1 MPSPFLSKS
10 DFKSAYDCS
19 AKLYYRK
26 LSYPTTLQDNE
37 YMAFLADSGFMVE
50 YIAKAQF
57 PGGVDLTNERDP
69 HSAFAKTREILA
81 GSEGAVVFEGGFIHD
96 NFYARADI
104 LHRKGNELHLI
115 EVKSSSVNVEEGE
128 DRVETFLTRD
138 RKVKAG
144 WKPYLIDVSYQQ
156 HVLSLAFPDF
166 KIIPWLWVV
175 NSGAQMTE
183 NETAGRFSIVRTK
196 DDIKSRPVVR
206 YAGEVEALQKTKM
219 LARLKVDVI
228 TEILMPEVVQKADEL
243 VAMLDTNGR
252 LQRPTISIQDN
263 YKLCRKC
270 EYRFPIG
277 KEPLQHGFFECWGEL
292 ASVRPHILDL
302 HRVGQIGSTK
312 FDDPVPLALYRR
324 KASLLDLREDQLGST
339 GVYTERRRIQWQ
351 HSANQGSEH
360 LPDKLREELAKFEV
374 SPGYPFHF
382 IDFEA
387 CDVVLPHHAGL
398 RPYERVAFQWSC
410 HTLDK
415 NGKLD
420 HAEWLNTEPQFP
432 NFKFAHALKNHLG
445 DKGTVLV
452 WSPYEQTTLRMIL
465 DQIHAWMATAPEQA
479 LEAAGLQSPHEM
491 EELAAWID
499 GLLGQEDAKG
509 KRGSS
514 PRIRDLH
521 KFALAHY
528 FHPAMLGRTSIKA
541 VLPAVW
547 NQSAALRSHPWF
559 KDYQKTDA
567 NGSVMDPYKT
577 LPPLPLGGDEEDD
590 EDVVR
595 EGTGAIRIY
604 QELIFWSGSDIQHQK
619 NREMLLKQYCKL
631 DTAAMVMIWAHW
643 VGKI

>member
-10 DFKSAYDCS
+10 DFKSAYECA

-26 LSYPTTLQDNE
+26 LGYPTTFQDNE

-57 PGGVDLTNERDP
+57 SQGVDLTDERDP
-69 HSAFAKTREILA
+69 YSAFAKTREILA
-81 GSEGAVVFEGGFIHD
+81 GSDDAVVFEGGFIHD
-96 NFYARADI
+96 KFYARADI

-115 EVKSSSVNVEEGE
+115 EVKSSSLNAEECE
-128 DRVETFLTRD
+128 DRLETFLTRD

-156 HVLSLAFPDF
+156 YVLSLAFPDLE
-166 KIIPWLWVV
+166 IVPWLWVV
-175 NSGAQMTE
+175 NSGAQVTE
-183 NETAGRFSIVRTK
+183 SVTAGRFSIVRSK
-196 DDIKSRPVVR
+196 DDVRSRPLVR
-206 YAGEVEALQKTKM
+206 YAGRAEDLQETKM
-219 LARLKVDVI
+219 LARLRVDAI
-228 TEILMPEVVQKADEL
+228 TEILMPEVVQRADEL
-243 VAMLDTNGR
+243 AAMLDADGR
-252 LQRPTISIQDN
+252 LQRPAVSIQEN

-270 EYRFPIG
+270 EYRFPMG
-277 KEPLQHGFFECWGEL
+277 KEPIQNGFSECWGDL
-292 ASVRPHILDL
+292 ALARPHILDL
-302 HRVGQIGSTK
+302 HRVGQIGSSK
-312 FDDPVPLALYRR
+312 FDDPVPLVLSRR

-339 GVYTERRRIQWQ
+339 GAYTERRHIQWQ
-351 HSANQGSEH
+351 HSANRGSEH
-360 LPDKLREELAKFEV
+360 LPHELRSKLAEFDS

-382 IDFEA
+382 VDFEA

-410 HTLDK
+410 HTLDED
-415 NGKLD
+415 GKLD
-420 HAEWLNTEPQFP
+420 HAEWLNTERQFP
-432 NFKFAHALKNHLG
+432 NFKFAHALKQHLG
-445 DKGTVLV
+445 DKGTVFV

-465 DQIHAWMATAPEQA
+465 DQIQACMATAPDQA
-479 LEAAGLQSPHEM
+479 LEAAGLQASHEI
-491 EELAAWID
+491 EELGGWID
-499 GLLGQEDAKG
+499 RLLGQEDAKG
-509 KRGSS
+509 KRVSS

-521 KFALAHY
+521 KLALAHY

-547 NQSAALRSHPWF
+547 NQSQALRNHSWF
-559 KDYQKTDA
+559 RDYQATDA
-567 NGSVMDPYKT
+567 EGAVMDPYKT

-604 QELIFWSGSDIQHQK
+604 QELIFWDGVDEQYRK
-619 NREMLLKQYCKL
+619 NRETLLKQYCKL

-643 VGKI
+643 TGNI